1 MALKVGDVCILPG
14 EEATLEELASIV
26 EVSTDPKMK
35 ILAEIKAD
43 EMKEKAEARKK
54 AKESF
59 APEYVWDPYQKRP
72 CCVCPPCAIFGP
84 CIDDMIHPDFPGS
97 ALFCFPCQMVCGK
110 LTHPVCIGHCKF
122 FQLCDCCVNCRCSC
136 CPPSCT
142 CCNIT
147 CPPACL
153 YNCCK
158 IPSCC
163 SLPKCSCCPPSCEW
177 CGVKCPPTCCSLPK
191 CLNCC
196 PPTCKWCGI
205 QCPPQCLL
213 DCLSFCLSCKAVG
226 CAGLTRK
233 PFIALPKP
241 AHHARL
247 R

>member
-1 MALKVGDVCILPG
+1 M
-14 EEATLEELASIV
+14 

-35 ILAEIKAD
+35 ILAEIKAN

-191 CLNCC
+191 CLSCC

-213 DCLSFCLSCKAVG
+213 DCLSCKAVG